1 MLEFIDK
8 GKSQFILFESL
19 LNLTNVAN
27 KMQCSAKCNS
37 GCIALQWIH
46 NKHHLDDQ
54 YTKFQAYT
62 FRVPKKCFFAC
73 YAIQFLDYFA
83 RLERFPFET
92 KHVILPVSF
101 KHYIKQE
108 CKVKLSIYIRG

>member
-62 FRVPKKCFFAC
+62 FRVPKKCFLHVMLFSSST
-73 YAIQFLDYFA
+73 ILQGWNVFL
-83 RLERFPFET
+83 L
-92 KHVILPVSF
+92 
-101 KHYIKQE
+101 KQ
-108 CKVKLSIYIRG
+108 SM